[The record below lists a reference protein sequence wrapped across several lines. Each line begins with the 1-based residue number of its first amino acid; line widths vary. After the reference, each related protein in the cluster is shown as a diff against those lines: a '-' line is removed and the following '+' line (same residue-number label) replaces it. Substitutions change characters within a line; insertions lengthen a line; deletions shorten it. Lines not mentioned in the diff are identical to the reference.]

1 MVTRHTIDRFAW
13 KEARKVS
20 LYVRGGR
27 EEELFVGLEAPGV
40 GICLAQ
46 DDWFVG
52 GGELTDS
59 ENLSLD
65 LTVRR
70 DRSARTGH
78 LEAGRHYGGR
88 RANPL
93 PKGACRDRSDAAC
106 QPFVWS
112 G

>member
-1 MVTRHTIDRFAW
+1 MVSIGMVTRHTIDRFAL

-20 LYVRGGR
+20 LCVRGGR

-46 DDWFVG
+46 DDWFAG

-70 DRSARTGH
+70 VEVHEQDI
-78 LEAGRHYGGR
+78 
-88 RANPL
+88 
-93 PKGACRDRSDAAC
+93 
-106 QPFVWS
+106 
-112 G
+112 